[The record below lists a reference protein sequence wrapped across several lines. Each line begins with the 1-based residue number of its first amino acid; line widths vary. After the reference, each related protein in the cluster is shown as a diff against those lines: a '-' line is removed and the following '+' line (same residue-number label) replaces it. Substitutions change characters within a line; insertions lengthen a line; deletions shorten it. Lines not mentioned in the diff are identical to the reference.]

1 MSPLLLGTMALL
13 VMVFMCL
20 AGVPIFV
27 SLGSVGILG
36 LIIVSGLDRTL
47 GIISS
52 LPFTIFASYSL
63 AIVPL
68 FFLMGDIAS
77 LGGVA
82 AEGYKAAYKLLGRTR
97 GGLAMATTVGS
108 GLSAA
113 CMGSSAANAALFSRI
128 ALPEMLKLGYERSF
142 SLGCI
147 ASVGTFAVMIPPSLG
162 FVLYGIVTQES
173 IGKLLMA
180 GVFPGILTVGVY
192 LVGILLM
199 CRSNPKLAPVSEI
212 KYTTREKLKAMLG
225 LWGILLLFLLVMGGI
240 YAGLFPPSAGAAV
253 GASGAFIIA
262 LSRRK
267 LTLPALIN
275 LGIDTMR
282 AISSFTVILLG
293 GFLLARFLV
302 MSGFTQALVALVS
315 TGLSKG
321 VVLMGIVLMYLILGC
336 LMDPVSML
344 ITTVPFIY
352 PLIISLGFDGIWFG
366 VIFTKLSEIGVLT
379 PPVGMNLFV
388 VAAAAGKGT
397 TVADVIKG
405 VGPFLIMEAFV
416 MVILI
421 LFPGIAL
428 FLPSTMYGQ

>member
-1 MSPLLLGTMALL
+1 MSPLLVGTIALL
-13 VMVFMCL
+13 LMVFMSL

-27 SLGSVGILG
+27 SLGSVGIVG
-36 LIIVSGLDRTL
+36 LIVVSGFDRTL

-52 LPFTIFASYSL
+52 LPFTVFASYSL

-68 FFLMGDIAS
+68 FFLMGDIAN
-77 LGGVA
+77 LGGIA
-82 AEGYKAAYKLLGRTR
+82 GEGYKAAYKLLGGTR
-97 GGLAMATTVGS
+97 GGLAMATTIGS
-108 GLSAA
+108 GFSSA
-113 CMGSSAANAALFSRI
+113 CMGSSGANAALFSRI
-128 ALPEMLKLGYERSF
+128 ALPEMLKFNYDKSF

-147 ASVGTFAVMIPPSLG
+147 ASVGTFAVMIPPSIG

-180 GVFPGILTVGVY
+180 GVFPGILTVGAY
-192 LVGILLM
+192 LIGISVM
-199 CRSNPKLAPVSEI
+199 CRLNPKLAPVSEI
-212 KYTTREKLKAMLG
+212 KYTTREKLKGLLG
-225 LWGILLLFLLVMGGI
+225 LWGIFLLFLLVMGGM

-262 LSRRK
+262 LSKRK
-267 LTLPALIN
+267 LTLSALTRV
-275 LGIDTMR
+275 GIDTMR
-282 AISSFTVILLG
+282 AMSSVTIIILG

-302 MSGFTQALVALVS
+302 ISGFTQALVALAS
-315 TGLSKG
+315 TGLSKSS
-321 VVLMGIVLMYLILGC
+321 VLISIVIMYLILGC

-344 ITTVPFIY
+344 ITTIPFIY

-397 TVADVIKG
+397 TVSDVIKG

-421 LFPGIAL
+421 LFPGISL
-428 FLPSTMYGQ
+428 YLPSKMYR

>member
-36 LIIVSGLDRTL
+36 LIIVSGLNRTL

-82 AEGYKAAYKLLGRTR
+82 SEGYKAAYKLLGRTR

-128 ALPEMLKLGYERSF
+128 ALPEMLKLGYNKSF

-192 LVGILLM
+192 LLGILLM
-199 CRSNPKLAPVSEI
+199 CCLNPKLAPLSKV

-267 LTLPALIN
+267 LTLPGLIN

-344 ITTVPFIY
+344 ITTIPFIY

-405 VGPFLIMEAFV
+405 VGPFLIMEALV